1 MENSVFVDCTAS
13 ADIACRYASLFRH
26 GYSVVACN
34 KIAFSAPLAQYRALR
49 KAALESGAG
58 LRYETTVGAALPVLE
73 SVARCVCSGDR
84 IHRVEAVL
92 SGTLNYIFSTYDGG
106 ASVTFA
112 EAVRQAVEKGYA
124 EPDPRIDL
132 SGRDVLRKLLILGRE
147 AGAALEEGDVEAE
160 PLLPQEYFRG
170 SVEDFYKALEDNEKS
185 FAEQFLQAA
194 SRGLRLRFVASL
206 ERMTLSGDQGAEN
219 GETCAQDCRTDLDSA
234 GTRSEN
240 WKARIAL
247 EALSPGHP
255 LYSLEGTDN
264 AVILTTDFY
273 PSPLVI
279 RGAGAGAYQTASGVL
294 NDILESLK

>member
-1 MENSVFVDCTAS
+1 M
-13 ADIACRYASLFRH
+13 
-26 GYSVVACN
+26 
-34 KIAFSAPLAQYRALR
+34 
-49 KAALESGAG
+49 
-58 LRYETTVGAALPVLE
+58 
-73 SVARCVCSGDR
+73 
-84 IHRVEAVL
+84 
-92 SGTLNYIFSTYDGG
+92 
-106 ASVTFA
+106 
-112 EAVRQAVEKGYA
+112 
-124 EPDPRIDL
+124 
-132 SGRDVLRKLLILGRE
+132 
-147 AGAALEEGDVEAE
+147 EAE

-206 ERMTLSGDQGAEN
+206 ERVPLSGDESSGASP
-219 GETCAQDCRTDLDSA
+219 CR
-234 GTRSEN
+234 

-247 EALSPGHP
+247 EALSPEHP

-294 NDILESLK
+294 NDILK